1 MNVCAYENGSI
12 VVPNNQQ
19 KLLATKQK
27 KKIVY
32 IPWYEIKNIM
42 RTYITMYYIY
52 LWVNIHYF
60 FNIQQIF

>member
-1 MNVCAYENGSI
+1 MNVCAYENGST

-19 KLLATKQK
+19 KLLATIQ

-32 IPWYEIKNIM
+32 VPWYEIKNII

-52 LWVNIHYF
+52 L
-60 FNIQQIF
+60 